1 MSANDIIAAKYKK
14 SDQARRKSDVLVDWV
29 NHSAPEPFLTLFFM
43 LTCLSN
49 IYFMLYGCENDNIQ
63 MF

>member
-14 SDQARRKSDVLVDWV
+14 SDQARRKSDVLEWV

-49 IYFMLYGCENDNIQ
+49 IYYMFYGCENDNIQ